1 MFAGTQGKSF
11 HQYFKKL
18 QQTNAPFIMTKN
30 IFTLRKFLQISH
42 SKIVSNWSLRTVS
55 ESYLGACQTF
65 MMELFLMIF
74 KEKYIIIVAWQYPK
88 YAFEFENVF
97 FVFMLILICI
107 FRSSRKISTQ
117 LYEKRD
123 SDTGV
128 FLWILQ
134 IFMNTLSWGTPL
146 VASSTCSITI
156 YVLRNSSL

>member
-30 IFTLRKFLQISH
+30 IFTLRKFLQFSH

-55 ESYLGACQTF
+55 ESYLGAGQTF

-97 FVFMLILICI
+97 LCSCSYSFASSEAVVKFWHSFMKKETLTRVFSCE
-107 FRSSRKISTQ
+107 FFK
-117 LYEKRD
+117 
-123 SDTGV
+123 
-128 FLWILQ
+128 FLWTPYLEEHLWWLVLHV
-134 IFMNTLSWGTPL
+134 LSL
-146 VASSTCSITI
+146 SMF
-156 YVLRNSSL
+156 